1 MHVKLSTLPLL
12 CALLLGAGA
21 LLVPRPAQAFCWYD
35 FTYTQTFYGAC
46 MTQITQGMNKAQWVQ
61 DTITQG
67 QKYASWVDQV
77 KKQKERFEQLNPG
90 NFNLGE
96 LTGNRVKIDDLTE
109 RDVNEGVDVM
119 CEKGRSRV
127 ADEQMQI
134 CRARQQLINRRY
146 NLMVQMFKDA
156 EKRDKKLQDIRTNRY
171 GISGAKDSGKL
182 AGNTNSNVQLRAGIT
197 NDSQNYVTT
206 MELYTSMIAALD
218 VEMAKSAEKVL
229 TNKGANQKG
238 PFGLPPIAG
247 TVIQG
252 VALKA
257 ALSAAGSRDL

>member
-21 LLVPRPAQAFCWYD
+21 LLVPRPAQAFCYYD
-35 FTYTQTFYGAC
+35 YTYTQTFYGAC
-46 MTQITQGMNKAQWVQ
+46 ITQFTQIMNKAEWVQEKITQGE
-61 DTITQG
+61 
-67 QKYASWVDQV
+67 KYLSWVDQV
-77 KKQKERFEQLNPG
+77 KKQEERFQQLNPG
-90 NFNLGE
+90 SFNLGE
-96 LTGNRVKIDDLTE
+96 LTGSRVKIDDLKE
-109 RDVNEGVDVM
+109 RDVNEGVAAM

-134 CRARQQLINRRY
+134 CRAKQQLINRRY
-146 NLMVQMFKDA
+146 NLMAQMFKDA
-156 EKRDKKLQDIRTNRY
+156 EKRDKKLQDIRSNRN
-171 GISGAKDSGKL
+171 GISGAKDAGRL

-197 NDSQNYVTT
+197 NDSQNYVMT

-218 VEMAKSAEKVL
+218 VEMAKSAEKAL

-247 TVIQG
+247 TVVQG

-257 ALSAAGSRDL
+257 ALSVAGSRDL